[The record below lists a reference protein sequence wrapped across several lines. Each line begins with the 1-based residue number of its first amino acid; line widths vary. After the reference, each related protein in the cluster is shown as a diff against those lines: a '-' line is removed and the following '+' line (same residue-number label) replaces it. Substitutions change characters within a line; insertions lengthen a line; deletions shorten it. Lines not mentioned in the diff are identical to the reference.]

1 MTSQSKIFLFVIVAV
16 VAVAAFWV
24 WTGYNG
30 FVTAHEGVDAMWAQV
45 ETQYQRRADLIPNL
59 VNTVKGAAEFEQGTF
74 VEVTEART
82 KWMGAQGR
90 GDQMEAAQGMDSA
103 LARLLLTFE
112 NYPDL
117 KATKAYTDLMA
128 QLEGTE
134 NRVAVARRDFNE
146 SVRGF
151 NVLVKRFPGNML
163 AGFFGFAPEAF
174 FESDEGTEDAP
185 IVDFE

>member
-1 MTSQSKIFLFVIVAV
+1 MKSKTPIFVLLAV
-16 VAVAAFWV
+16 VVLAGLWV
-24 WTGYNG
+24 WSGYNG
-30 FVTAHEGVDAMWAQV
+30 FVTGKEKVDAQWAQV

-74 VEVTEART
+74 TAVTEART
-82 KWMGAQGR
+82 KWMGAGDR
-90 GDQMEAAQGMDSA
+90 GSKIDAAQGMDSA

-128 QLEGTE
+128 QLEGAE

-146 SVRGF
+146 TVRGF
-151 NVLVKRFPGNML
+151 NVMVKRFPGLVL
-163 AGFFGFAPEAF
+163 ARVFGFGPENF
-174 FESDEGTEDAP
+174 FEADKGSEDAP
-185 IVDFE
+185 KVEF

>member
-1 MTSQSKIFLFVIVAV
+1 
-16 VAVAAFWV
+16 
-24 WTGYNG
+24 
-30 FVTAHEGVDAMWAQV
+30 
-45 ETQYQRRADLIPNL
+45 
-59 VNTVKGAAEFEQGTF
+59 
-74 VEVTEART
+74 
-82 KWMGAQGR
+82 
-90 GDQMEAAQGMDSA
+90 
-103 LARLLLTFE
+103 E